1 MTTNNKLPIAR
12 KKPVAQKKQVEEV
25 AKKVFSDMNASHTNY
40 FFSNYFISNAITK
53 DCELFGEVKEK
64 GQGEDHDYIRVLPFD
79 FDDDGNK
86 IWYEDVYINLKE
98 VNSSSS
104 AAGQFL
110 LLFKKARHWGDIV
123 DRVIGI
129 EIKLTKGKAEEG
141 KEPRIFKN
149 VVKVFKTDLD
159 DLVFADSCAK
169 YPKMTKQTSDGKS
182 IKDVLDEPDDEMDD
196 AEDIVEEDDAE
207 AETPSQ
213 SKFADEIFN
222 DDDIDDEDEF
232 EEED

>member
-1 MTTNNKLPIAR
+1 MATHNLPVAR
-12 KKPVAQKKQVEEV
+12 KKPVPQKKQVEEV
-25 AKKVFSDMNASHTNY
+25 AKTVLSDMNASHTNY

-98 VNSSSS
+98 VNSASS

-159 DLVFADSCAK
+159 DLVFADSRAK
-169 YPKMTKQTSDGKS
+169 YPKLTKQTSDGKS
-182 IKDVLDEPDDEMDD
+182 IRDVLDESDDDMED
-196 AEDIVEEDDAE
+196 AEAIEEEDDTE
-207 AETPSQ
+207 VETPSQ
-213 SKFADEIFN
+213 SKFADEIF
-222 DDDIDDEDEF
+222 DDDDVDYDDDF